1 MGIKSQTERQ
11 TDKERERREMYLL
24 LILLLSPALG
34 RPSSDVGAE
43 INNQLDDLVN
53 FSDKTG
59 KLLNNPNLFRRVSE
73 SLKGADEKVLAME
86 AVLDDLRSKI
96 PALDD
101 ADNYFPGYIK
111 AKSFL
116 RQTRQELRELA
127 HRTVKEVGNM
137 MSLLDDLDNSKISV
151 VLEFAIDRMKLL
163 MNETKKQLDKA
174 NKKYKEARLT
184 FDNLKSSLA
193 LHHEILKS
201 EIQDKENKQA
211 QFEINE
217 EYTNRWIYN
226 CKWAALPTIGLCP
239 LINHIVNVIP
249 LENARVE
256 IATLS
261 LLTPRFVDAVSALTR
276 DIDNVI
282 GEVDKEIDLI
292 NRWAVSAEQ
301 VHKNIKDFPEEALRE
316 YAAVRSNFR
325 RSLLDLKMN
334 AQNFLNL

>member
-24 LILLLSPALG
+24 LILLISPALG

-127 HRTVKEVGNM
+127 HRTVKEVDIM
-137 MSLLDDLDNSKISV
+137 TTLLDDHDKIKIPFL
-151 VLEFAIDRMKLL
+151 LEAAIQRMKVL
-163 MNETKKQLDKA
+163 MDETKEKLDKA
-174 NKKYKEARLT
+174 KNKYNEARSA
-184 FDNLKSSLA
+184 FENLRSSVA
-193 LHHEILKS
+193 VQHEILKE
-201 EIQDKENKQA
+201 EIIARQDK
-211 QFEINE
+211 
-217 EYTNRWIYN
+217 
-226 CKWAALPTIGLCP
+226 
-239 LINHIVNVIP
+239 
-249 LENARVE
+249 LEQYE
-256 IATLS
+256 KD
-261 LLTPRFVDAVSALTR
+261 F
-276 DIDNVI
+276 
-282 GEVDKEIDLI
+282 
-292 NRWAVSAEQ
+292 
-301 VHKNIKDFPEEALRE
+301 KNI
-316 YAAVRSNFR
+316 R
-325 RSLLDLKMN
+325 R
-334 AQNFLNL
+334 Q